1 MGHPGVPMGLYR
13 TFWGAV
19 GDAVVSL
26 QVTVLFAGQHI
37 AVQLLG
43 SLWGPMGHPGV
54 PIGHSRVPL
63 GHVGVS
69 LGSVLGCRW

>member
-1 MGHPGVPMGLYR
+1 MGHPGVPMGPYR
-13 TFWGAV
+13 TFWGPFWGAV

-26 QVTVLFAGQHI
+26 QVTVLFAEQHI

-43 SLWGPMGHPGV
+43 SLWGPLGHPGV
-54 PIGHSRVPL
+54 SLGHS
-63 GHVGVS
+63 GVS

>member
-1 MGHPGVPMGLYR
+1 MGLYR

-54 PIGHSRVPL
+54 PMGPYRTFWGPFWGAVGDIGVPL
-63 GHVGVS
+63 VT
-69 LGSVLGCRW
+69 LGCRCR